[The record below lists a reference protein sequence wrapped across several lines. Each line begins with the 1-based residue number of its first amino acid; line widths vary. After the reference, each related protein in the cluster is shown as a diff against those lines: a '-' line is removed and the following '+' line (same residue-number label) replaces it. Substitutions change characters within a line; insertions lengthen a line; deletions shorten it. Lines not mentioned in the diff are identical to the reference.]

1 MRRTLLL
8 LALLATTAA
17 PALAQ
22 QSSANHDVPWFQAHP
37 QVLEQTLERCHRD
50 ARLAASWD
58 CQNAE
63 AAAASRIGQPKT
75 PAPPPQSK
83 DRLGLPEPDFN
94 PRTNPLGYSMLKGA
108 CAKRGPGTAHLLPY
122 CGQLDRYR
130 EDSSG
135 GR

>member
-1 MRRTLLL
+1 MRRTLLMV
-8 LALLATTAA
+8 ALLAGNTA

-50 ARLAASWD
+50 ARLAASWA

-75 PAPPPQSK
+75 AAPSPHSTDP
-83 DRLGLPEPDFN
+83 LGLPEPDFN
-94 PRTNPLGYSMLKGA
+94 PRTNPLGYSTLKGA